1 MPKYV
6 PPSNH
11 ITVLLRLSWLDYV
24 ILPIHLLQAAHVG
37 WAEKAKC
44 LLAIC
49 IESVSGTLTYQ
60 FAHSSRSSF
69 SAHCC
74 TAMDI
79 VWILDQG
86 KHILGLFVKEKIINK
101 PLHHCMQV
109 KFLFFQTTPGLFY
122 IRTLIWYLGMN
133 VIKLQSN
140 IFQVIFCLFSYDIT
154 CVLLSCKSIAAKQ
167 NLMQLLPVLINIVHN
182 RLIDKSDHK
191 LDGFWLS
198 HLAVLVH
205 SFFASHL
212 VTQLYSS
219 CNPAVFIL

>member
-1 MPKYV
+1 MSL
-6 PPSNH
+6 SNLYR
-11 ITVLLRLSWLDYV
+11 ISVRDSN
-24 ILPIHLLQAAHVG
+24 LPICPFLTKLIFCPLLHSNGYCLNLGSRKAHIG
-37 WAEKAKC
+37 PFCEG
-44 LLAIC
+44 
-49 IESVSGTLTYQ
+49 E
-60 FAHSSRSSF
+60 
-69 SAHCC
+69 
-74 TAMDI
+74 
-79 VWILDQG
+79 
-86 KHILGLFVKEKIINK
+86 IINK

-109 KFLFFQTTPGLFY
+109 KFFFFQTTPGLFY